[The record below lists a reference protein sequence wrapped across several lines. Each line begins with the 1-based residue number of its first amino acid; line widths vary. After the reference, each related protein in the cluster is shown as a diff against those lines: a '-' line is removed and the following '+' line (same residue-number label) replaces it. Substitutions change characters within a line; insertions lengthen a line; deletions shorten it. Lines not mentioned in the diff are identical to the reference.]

1 MIRSMTGFGRGKY
14 ENEGRNYTIDVK
26 SVNHKYADISV
37 RLPRFLNA
45 AEDPIRKKV
54 SEYISRGKIDVF
66 VNFENYGSKGITIK
80 INKELAKAYLTELK
94 DLSEETGLEYNLS
107 VLDVSKFPEI
117 LKLEDDQ
124 DEELIINEVMLAL
137 EDALEKFV
145 SMREIEGEK
154 LVEDIK
160 NRIQLIQKKVENIK
174 EASSHVVEDY
184 IEKLKT
190 RVSEL
195 MEPGTIDENRI
206 MQEIVIY
213 SDKSSIEE
221 ELTRLESHIA
231 QFLNL
236 IEQDSPIGKKIDFLI
251 QEMNRETNTIGS
263 KANNIDI
270 TNNVIEIKTEIE
282 NIREQIQNIE

>member
-54 SEYISRGKIDVF
+54 LDYISRGKIDVF
-66 VNFENYGSKGITIK
+66 VNFENFGSKGMTIRV
-80 INKELAKAYLTELK
+80 NKELARAYLTELK

-107 VLDVSKFPEI
+107 VLDISKFPEI

-137 EDALEKFV
+137 EDALKKFV
-145 SMREIEGEK
+145 SMREIEGQK

-160 NRIQLIQKKVENIK
+160 NRIHAIQKKVEEIQD
-174 EASSHVVEDY
+174 ESSHVVEDY

-190 RVSEL
+190 RVAEL
-195 MEPGTIDENRI
+195 MEPGAVDENRI

-221 ELTRLESHIA
+221 ELTRLKSHIA
-231 QFLNL
+231 QFLTL
-236 IEQDSPIGKKIDFLI
+236 IDQDSPIGKKIDFLI

>member
-45 AEDPIRKKV
+45 VEDPIRKKV
-54 SEYISRGKIDVF
+54 SEYISKGKIDVF
-66 VNFENYGSKGITIK
+66 VNFENFGSKGITIK

-145 SMREIEGEK
+145 SMREIEGKK

>member
-66 VNFENYGSKGITIK
+66 VNFENFGSKGVTIK
-80 INKELAKAYLTELK
+80 VNKELAKAYLTELQ
-94 DLSEETGLEYNLS
+94 DLSAETGLEYKLS

-124 DEELIINEVMLAL
+124 DEELIINEVMMAL

-145 SMREIEGEK
+145 TMREIEGKK

-160 NRIQLIQKKVENIK
+160 GRIQTIQEKVEEIK
-174 EASSHVVEDY
+174 KASSHVVEDY

-190 RVSEL
+190 RVAEL
-195 MEPGTIDENRI
+195 MEPGTVDENRI

-282 NIREQIQNIE
+282 NIREHIQNIE

>member
-66 VNFENYGSKGITIK
+66 VNFENFGSKGMTIRV
-80 INKELAKAYLTELK
+80 NKELARAYLTELK

-107 VLDVSKFPEI
+107 VLDISKFPEI

-137 EDALEKFV
+137 EDALKKFV
-145 SMREIEGEK
+145 SMREIEGQK

-160 NRIQLIQKKVENIK
+160 NRIHVIQKKVEEIQD
-174 EASSHVVEDY
+174 ASSHVVEDY

-190 RVSEL
+190 RVAEL
-195 MEPGTIDENRI
+195 MEPGAVDENRI

-221 ELTRLESHIA
+221 ELTRLKSHIA
-231 QFLNL
+231 QFLTL
-236 IEQDSPIGKKIDFLI
+236 IDQDSPIGKKIDFLI